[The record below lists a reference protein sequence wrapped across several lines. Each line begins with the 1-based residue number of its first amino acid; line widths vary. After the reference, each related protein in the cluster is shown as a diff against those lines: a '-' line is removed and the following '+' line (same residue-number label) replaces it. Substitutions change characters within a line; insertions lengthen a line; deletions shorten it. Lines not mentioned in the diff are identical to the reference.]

1 MQWLARLLCACALRE
16 RSTCAQYSTGRR
28 DTHGAALRRL
38 EGGGA
43 RGVDNYNHVRWR
55 RSAFPSREREE
66 ARRAAQEQRRRER
79 EHESREE
86 ETAGHFSREFADAV
100 HGNQLPL
107 LHPSLETSGP
117 PPSHP
122 RI

>member
-1 MQWLARLLCACALRE
+1 MGLEAWLTTTV
-16 RSTCAQYSTGRR
+16 S
-28 DTHGAALRRL
+28 
-38 EGGGA
+38 GGG
-43 RGVDNYNHVRWR
+43 GVGSRL
-55 RSAFPSREREE
+55 REREE

-86 ETAGHFSREFADAV
+86 ETAGNFSREFADAV

-117 PPSHP
+117 LSFSPPHLIDRKEEGLSP
-122 RI
+122 G